1 MRKVELFAKVVACL
15 SILHLVGGT
24 AFAAKT
30 KAEKSAQKMPEWV
43 SQPSA
48 VFPSADYISSVGS
61 ATSCDNAEMK
71 ALQGLASVF
80 GQAVKSSSAASQRMT
95 QAKAEGKVATAN
107 VSAFSQDILRTVDVD
122 SLIGVETK
130 EFWFDGNET
139 WYAVAVLDKEKA
151 SDIYS
156 DLIRKNTSAISA
168 FVASAESNGESL
180 EAYAAL
186 DFAEDIALEN
196 EGHLKKLSVIKPEV
210 AAFLKDGFPSP
221 KKLHAQKA
229 ELSKRIPICVIVEG
243 EDGSRLASAF
253 GEAISSLGFRG
264 TFDSWERYVLSA
276 QVSFERSDATD
287 GKTTRCRYAAEGFL
301 IDMES
306 GQKLCPF
313 KISGRE
319 GHVEYSEA
327 KVRAVKAMEAK
338 IKKDFAQTFDAYL
351 KNFEAK

>member
-1 MRKVELFAKVVACL
+1 MRKVELFARVVACL
-15 SILHLVGGT
+15 SILHLTGGT

-30 KAEKSAQKMPEWV
+30 KAEKSSQKMPEWV

-61 ATSCDNAEMK
+61 ATSRDNAEMK
-71 ALQGLASVF
+71 ALQGLAAVF

-139 WYAVAVLDKEKA
+139 WYAIAVLDREKA
-151 SDIYS
+151 SGIYS
-156 DLIRKNTSAISA
+156 DLIRKNASAISA
-168 FVASAESNGESL
+168 LIASAKSNGESL

-186 DFAEDIALEN
+186 DFAEDITLEN
-196 EGHLKKLSVIKPEV
+196 EGHLKKLSVIKPDA

-221 KKLHAQKA
+221 NKLHTQKL
-229 ELSKRIPICVIVEG
+229 ELSKRIPICVIVDG

-264 TFDSWERYVLSA
+264 TFDSGERYVLSA
-276 QVSFERSDATD
+276 QVNFERSDATD
-287 GKTTRCRYAAEGFL
+287 GKTTRCRYDAEGFL
-301 IDMES
+301 LDMES

-327 KVRAVKAMEAK
+327 KV
-338 IKKDFAQTFDAYL
+338 
-351 KNFEAK
+351 

>member
-1 MRKVELFAKVVACL
+1 MRKVALFAKVVACL
-15 SILHLVGGT
+15 SILHLVGGA

-30 KAEKSAQKMPEWV
+30 KAEKPAQKMPEWV

-48 VFPSADYISSVGS
+48 VFPSADYISSVGN
-61 ATSCDNAEMK
+61 ATSRDNAEIK
-71 ALQGLASVF
+71 ALQSLASVF

-107 VSAFSQDILRTVDVD
+107 MSAFSQDILRTVDVD

-130 EFWFDGNET
+130 EFWFDGNEM
-139 WYAVAVLDKEKA
+139 WYAVAVLEREKA
-151 SDIYS
+151 SNIYS
-156 DLIRKNTSAISA
+156 DLIRKNASAISTLIA
-168 FVASAESNGESL
+168 NAKSNGESL

-196 EGHLKKLSVIKPEV
+196 ESHLKKLSVIKPE
-210 AAFLKDGFPSP
+210 AAASLKDGCPSP
-221 KKLHAQKA
+221 NKIHAQKA
-229 ELSKRIPICVIVEG
+229 ELSKHIPICVIVEG
-243 EDGSRLASAF
+243 EDSSRLASAF

-264 TFDSWERYVLSA
+264 TFDSGERYVLSA

-287 GKTTRCRYAAEGFL
+287 GKTTRCRYGAEGFL
-301 IDMES
+301 IDMQS

-319 GHVEYSEA
+319 GHVDYSEA

-338 IKKDFAQTFDAYL
+338 IKKDFAQTFETCL
-351 KNFEAK
+351 KSFEAK